1 MIAIVEAYKAGLLSF
16 RNFKSNIM
24 AGFIVGIISLPLSM
38 AFAIASG
45 VKPEDGIY
53 TAIISGLVVG
63 IFGGT
68 RVQISGPTG
77 AFVVILA
84 AITAKFGVDGLHVAT
99 LMAGIILVLMG
110 LFKIGNAIRF
120 IPYPVIVGFTSG
132 IGVIIFVGQLKY
144 FFGLPVSIPI
154 DAPFYQKILLILRF
168 FTSLDFKTTALS
180 FLSLF
185 IVVTS
190 PRYVK
195 SVPSPLLAMIIATVI
210 QFIGNF
216 QSVATIGSVFGHLPQ
231 MLPGF
236 DLPNFD
242 KISLTNLIGPA
253 FTIALLGAIESLLSA
268 AAADSIT
275 GTKHNSNQELIGQG
289 LANFLAPLWGGF
301 ASTGA
306 LARTVTNIRHGGNSP
321 IAAIFNSIT
330 LLLIILIFAHYAVY
344 IPFSALA
351 AILFVVAFNMGD
363 IPEFIHVVKKAPWYD
378 VITLMVTFLLTIFT
392 DLIIAVFIGVIISM
406 LFFVLRLV
414 QTSEL
419 GGTSVKNIGK
429 VFKSKVTTTLPNEGI
444 IYNIEGPFFFGVAE
458 KFEHA
463 LSVTHTDPKF
473 IIFSFKRVPFID
485 MTGLETFSKIL
496 EQYYKRGV
504 RIYLCEANKKVSQK
518 LLKVGILS
526 IVCSNQIFHSLED
539 VIGFKVDKESR

>member
-16 RNFKSNIM
+16 KNLKSNII
-24 AGFIVGIISLPLSM
+24 AGFIVGIVSLPLSM

-84 AITAKFGVDGLHVAT
+84 AITAKFGVEGLHVAT

-110 LFKIGNAIRF
+110 LLKIGNAIKF
-120 IPYPVIVGFTSG
+120 IPYPVVVGFTSG
-132 IGVIIFVGQLKY
+132 IGIVIFTGQLKY

-154 DAPFYQKILLILRF
+154 DAPFYQKISLILRF
-168 FTSLDFKTTALS
+168 FTSLDVKTTALS
-180 FLSLF
+180 FFSLF

-190 PRYVK
+190 PRYIK
-195 SVPSPLLAMIIATVI
+195 SVPSPLLAMIIATIV

-216 QSVATIGSVFGHLPQ
+216 QTIATIGSVFGHLPQ
-231 MLPGF
+231 ALPKFG
-236 DLPNFD
+236 LPNFD
-242 KISLTNLIGPA
+242 EVSLTNLIGSA

-268 AAADSIT
+268 TAADSIT
-275 GTKHNSNQELIGQG
+275 GTKHNSNKELIGQG

-330 LLLIILIFAHYAVY
+330 LLLIILIFAPYAVY
-344 IPFSALA
+344 IPFSVLA

-363 IPEFIHVVKKAPWYD
+363 IPEFVHVVKRAPWYD
-378 VITLMVTFLLTIFT
+378 VIALIVTFLLTIFT
-392 DLIIAVFIGVIISM
+392 DLIMAVFIGVIISM

-419 GGTSVKNIGK
+419 GGTNIKNIGK
-429 VFKSKVTTTLPNEGI
+429 VFKSKVTGTLPGDGI

-485 MTGLETFSKIL
+485 MTGLETLSKIL

-518 LLKVGILS
+518 LSKVGILN
-526 IVCSNQIFHSLED
+526 IVCSNQIFHSLKD
-539 VIGFKVDKESR
+539 VIGFNVDK